1 MADDGMQMQM
11 QSVLRDAADASAL
24 VVRLSWQRVLS
35 AWVYT
40 PLGILLILLACFGVN
55 ALIGLSSVSF
65 PAGVACMIVLFVLLI
80 ACEAVFGDRKTRKL
94 VALLDIPVLPTVY
107 SFFTYKSP
115 AHHSTQCGFAL
126 RYINIFFCPSFVLLP
141 LSPPISGVEVGKII
155 AVFVIGYGVML
166 AFTAYFVRG
175 LQIVLGTHKRAMT
188 ERAEEMGDEDDDIP
202 LAQVRHMSDASEA
215 ASMEP
220 SSRRESRRESAPLL
234 LEELR
239 APLRAQDPDRITGT
253 GGPPAAASNS
263 ELLPSPTLHRQNPLP
278 LTRPQ
283 RWATYI
289 NARADILTYS
299 GIFLLAGLP
308 TYYSAG
314 YAMPA
319 QLALNVLAYFF
330 ALSLPPRWRKY
341 LHPVLVSSALTIL
354 GIWALALCRRDS
366 LFDGLHAYST
376 KTRYLQLWGAVTKPA
391 PTSTTS
397 ATPPQRRPPGAGD
410 LFSSVLDVSIVAL
423 ALPMFQYRHEL
434 RRHFLPIII
443 PNVAISVASLFA
455 YPALC
460 AALGISPPRAL
471 SFASRS
477 LTLALATPATANLG
491 GDLNLVAVLCIMS
504 GIMGVLVGPW
514 ALDLLK
520 IPEDDYITR
529 GVTLGS
535 NSSAVA
541 TALLLASDPRAAAFS
556 SLSMSLFGTVM
567 VALTSVPP
575 LVALVAA
582 LVALP

>member
-1 MADDGMQMQM
+1 MADDRMQG
-11 QSVLRDAADASAL
+11 VLRDAADAAAL
-24 VVRLSWQRVLS
+24 VVRLSWQRMLS
-35 AWVYT
+35 AWLYT
-40 PLGILLILLACFGVN
+40 PAGILLILAACFGVN
-55 ALIGLSSVSF
+55 ALIGLSAVSF
-65 PAGVACMIVLFVLLI
+65 PAGVACMIMLFVTLI
-80 ACEAVFGDRKTRKL
+80 ACEAVFGDRKTRKV
-94 VALLDIPVLPTVY
+94 VALLDIPVLPVFY
-107 SFFTYKSP
+107 SFFAAKSP

-141 LSPPISGVEVGKII
+141 LSPAISGVEVGKII
-155 AVFVIGYGVML
+155 AVFIVGYGVML

-202 LAQVRHMSDASEA
+202 LTQVRHASDASEA

-220 SSRRESRRESAPLL
+220 SSRRESAPLL

-253 GGPPAAASNS
+253 GGPPAAASNT
-263 ELLPSPTLHRQNPLP
+263 EALPSPTLLRQNPLP

-308 TYYSAG
+308 TYYGAG

-391 PTSTTS
+391 PTGTTS

-514 ALDLLK
+514 ALDVLK

-556 SLSMSLFGTVM
+556 SLSMSLFGTVT

-575 LVALVAA
+575 LVRLVAG